1 MKRMCY
7 DVVIGYEIKS
17 ADGEYE
23 DYHVE
28 HEYYDT
34 YNEAVKAVERHCKG
48 SVEGE
53 YGDGAVAICDG
64 AEFDEEPHEMEFF

>member
-34 YNEAVKAVERHCKG
+34 YNEEQRRR
-48 SVEGE
+48 E
-53 YGDGAVAICDG
+53 IQR
-64 AEFDEEPHEMEFF
+64 